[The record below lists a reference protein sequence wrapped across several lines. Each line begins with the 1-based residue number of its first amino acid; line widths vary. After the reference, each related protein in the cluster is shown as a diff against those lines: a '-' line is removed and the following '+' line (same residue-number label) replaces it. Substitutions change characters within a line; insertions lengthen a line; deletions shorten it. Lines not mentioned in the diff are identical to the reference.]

1 MKNQKLWFGYV
12 TPALL
17 IFAGGALAV
26 FLQMPE
32 PEKSRLANPNNE
44 GELLDYLPAAEV
56 EPVKLLSDNLVIEA
70 NGTVVPY
77 REIQLGAQVAGR
89 IVKKNPTVRSG
100 NYVEEGEFLYQ
111 IDQHDFDLEVKRL
124 EKRIDQEQ
132 ASIAETKLD
141 IQNSDKLIQVA
152 QEQMDLASRELAR
165 FENMKAGLTS
175 GSELDTAR
183 RTQLTAQNQLV
194 TLKNQRSSSQKRL
207 ERMQLSVELVQT
219 ELEQA
224 KLNFNRTTVSSPV
237 SGRVVIEQ
245 VETDSF
251 VQRGTP
257 MLTIEDT
264 EKVEVAC
271 NIRMDQLSWILEQ
284 PNTSAAQ
291 LVTDAQSSRL
301 ELPETEVDIS
311 FEIGGRNSERFIW
324 QGKLDRI
331 DGAGLDPQ
339 SRTVPIRILV
349 ENPRSAKRT
358 DGSQADLSSPMLVRG
373 MFVDVRIK
381 ATPTTRLLLV
391 PKLAIKPANNS
402 SVVWKF
408 SEDRSVVRESE
419 KAKAA
424 IKAYEEAKKAGTVD
438 ELYGSKDED
447 EDEETKKYPEPGDWE
462 AGHLSVVEG
471 VRMVAAYW
479 DDKDYW
485 VCEVGKQGLEPGDMV
500 IVTPLPGVKA
510 DGSDMIRIEKP
521 EDELGASATKE
532 TVAEDEGSKPESGS
546 PQQEPS

>member
-1 MKNQKLWFGYV
+1 MKNQKFWFGYV

-17 IFAGGALAV
+17 IVAGVVLAV

-44 GELLDYLPAAEV
+44 GELLDYLPAAKV
-56 EPVKLLSDNLVIEA
+56 KPVRLLNDELVIEA

-89 IVKKNPTVRSG
+89 IVEKNPLVRSG
-100 NYVEEGEFLYQ
+100 NYMDKGDLLYR
-111 IDQHDFDLEVKRL
+111 IDPSDFKLDVKRL
-124 EKRIDQEQ
+124 QQRIAQEK
-132 ASIAETKLD
+132 ATIAETELD
-141 IQNSDKLIQVA
+141 IQNSDKLIEVA
-152 QEQMDLASRELAR
+152 QEQMDLASKELAR
-165 FENMKAGLTS
+165 FENIKAGVTS
-175 GSELDTAR
+175 GSELDAAR
-183 RTQLTAQNQLV
+183 RAQLTAQNQLV

-207 ERMQLSVELVQT
+207 DRMKLSVQLVET
-219 ELEQA
+219 ELKQA
-224 KLNFNRTTVSSPV
+224 NLNLERTNVLSPV
-237 SGRVVIEQ
+237 SGRVVTEQ

-264 EKVEVAC
+264 DKVEVAC

-284 PNTSAAQ
+284 PKTSAAQ
-291 LVTDAQSSRL
+291 LVSDAQSSRL

-311 FEIGGRNSERFIW
+311 FEIGGRNSERYTW
-324 QGKLDRI
+324 HGKVDRI

-358 DGSQADLSSPMLVRG
+358 DGSEADLSSPMLVRG

-381 ATPTTRLLLV
+381 AMPTTRLLLV

-408 SEDRSVVRESE
+408 SEDRAVVRKSD

-424 IKAYEEAKKAGTVD
+424 IKAYEEAKSAGTAD
-438 ELYGSKDED
+438 ELYGEKDGD
-447 EDEETKKYPEPGDWE
+447 KDETKKFPEPSDWD
-462 AGHLSVVEG
+462 AGFLSVVEG

-479 DDKDYW
+479 DDKEYW
-485 VCEVGKQGLEPGDMV
+485 VCEVAKQGLEPGDMV

-510 DGSDMIRIEKP
+510 DGSDMIRIEKSK
-521 EDELGASATKE
+521 DKTDASTTEE
-532 TVAEDEGSKPESGS
+532 TVAEDDGAKPDSS

>member
-1 MKNQKLWFGYV
+1 MKNQKFWFGYA

-17 IFAGGALAV
+17 IFAGVVLSI
-26 FLQMPE
+26 FLEMPE

-44 GELLDYLPAAEV
+44 GELLEYLPAAKV
-56 EPVKLLSDNLVIEA
+56 EPVQLLNENLVIEA
-70 NGTVVPY
+70 NGTVIPY

-89 IVKKNPTVRSG
+89 VVEKNPMVRSG
-100 NYVEEGEFLYQ
+100 NYVEKDDLLYR
-111 IDQHDFDLEVKRL
+111 IDPRDFELDVKRL
-124 EKRIDQEQ
+124 EQRIAQEE
-132 ASIAETKLD
+132 ATIAETELD
-141 IQNSDKLIQVA
+141 IQNSDKLIEVA
-152 QEQMDLASRELAR
+152 QEQMDLASKELSR
-165 FENMKAGLTS
+165 FENIKAGLTS
-175 GSELDTAR
+175 GSELDAAR
-183 RTQLTAQNQLV
+183 RAQLTAQNQLV

-207 ERMQLSVELVQT
+207 DRMKLSVQLVET
-219 ELEQA
+219 ELKQA
-224 KLNFNRTTVSSPV
+224 KLNLERTNVISPV
-237 SGRVVIEQ
+237 SGRVVVEQ
-245 VETDSF
+245 VEADSF

-291 LVTDAQSSRL
+291 LVSDAQSSRL

-311 FEIGGRNSERFIW
+311 FEIGGRNSERYTW

-349 ENPRSAKRT
+349 ENPRSAKRI

-381 ATPTTRLLLV
+381 AMPTTRLLLV
-391 PKLAIKPANNS
+391 PKLAIKPANNA

-408 SEDRSVVRESE
+408 SEDRSVIRESD

-424 IKAYEEAKKAGTVD
+424 IKAYEESESAGTVD
-438 ELYGSKDED
+438 ELYGSKG
-447 EDEETKKYPEPGDWE
+447 EDEEQETKNYPEPGDWD

-485 VCEVGKQGLEPGDMV
+485 VCEVSAQGLEPGDMV

-510 DGSDMIRIEKP
+510 DGSDMIRIEKS
-521 EDELGASATKE
+521 EGASDVAAAKE
-532 TVAEDEGSKPESGS
+532 TVAEDEGSKPISS
-546 PQQEPS
+546 SQQEPS

>member
-1 MKNQKLWFGYV
+1 MKNQKFWFGYI

-17 IFAGGALAV
+17 IVAGALLAV

-32 PEKSRLANPNNE
+32 PEKNRLANPNNE
-44 GELLDYLPAAEV
+44 GELLEYLPAAKV
-56 EPVKLLSDNLVIEA
+56 RAVQLLNDDLVIEA

-89 IVKKNPTVRSG
+89 ILEKNPLVRSG
-100 NYVEEGEFLYQ
+100 NYVEKDDLLYR
-111 IDQHDFDLEVKRL
+111 IDPSDFKLDVKRL
-124 EKRIDQEQ
+124 EQRIAQEK
-132 ASIAETKLD
+132 ATIAETELD
-141 IQNSDKLIQVA
+141 IQNSDKLIDVA
-152 QEQMDLASRELAR
+152 QEQMDLASKELAR
-165 FENMKAGLTS
+165 FENIKAGLTS
-175 GSELDTAR
+175 GSELDAAR

-194 TLKNQRSSSQKRL
+194 TLKNQRSSSKKRL
-207 ERMQLSVELVQT
+207 DRMKLSVQLVET
-219 ELEQA
+219 ELKQA
-224 KLNFNRTTVSSPV
+224 NLNLERTNVLSPV
-237 SGRVVIEQ
+237 SGRVVTEQ

-291 LVTDAQSSRL
+291 LVTNAQSSRL

-424 IKAYEEAKKAGTVD
+424 VKAYEEAKTAGTVD

-447 EDEETKKYPEPGDWE
+447 EEEETKKYPEPGEWD

-521 EDELGASATKE
+521 EDEPDASATKE
-532 TVAEDEGSKPESGS
+532 TVADGEGSKPESS